1 MKTTFRRHNAVSRHL
16 IAATVAI
23 AFTAMSAAAA
33 ITDLP
38 VKSVNGRQMYYYVVR
53 KGETVYSLTH
63 TLGITHDQLV
73 KTNRSVEDGLR
84 AGQTL
89 YFPVA
94 EFGGKA
100 VTETASTSASA
111 SKVIL
116 HTVSKDETL
125 YGVSHRYNVPVSEI
139 IRLNPEA
146 EKGLRAG
153 QTLKVPMT
161 SAAQVA
167 ASKPIDTADNAAGSD
182 TDTTKPTAA
191 HPVASKPATSA
202 STTTRPIVTSEAAQS
217 APADKSTPAGKSTS
231 GEKIQPL
238 EEPPLQLTPVRGE
251 IIRVDHE
258 AATDA
263 ATSDNATVRRHHV
276 ALMLPLCASGK
287 ATRQSTLATDFYRG
301 TLLAVK
307 DFGEVYPDSIDL
319 KVYDT
324 TDGNFYKNLTSLHNI
339 DIVITPDDETKV
351 EQIAL
356 YTGAHGIPAFNSFIV
371 KDSTYITTP
380 GMMQTYIGQERMYA
394 KAIDYVAEI
403 LTSPDAPTPVILN
416 NESSRKDKLNF
427 VARLKERLDREGI
440 QYITLDF
447 DGNLHKTILEDKLP
461 TSSSYFVITMS
472 GHLAEYNKIASGLVG
487 FAEDLAAEGN
497 TLTTFGYPE
506 WISFRGEAQDKLA
519 QIGALYYSRFYL
531 DKDADATKRLIAE
544 FRRWYDKAPA
554 DGIPVQALL
563 GYDSMMYILT
573 ALHEGNAVLDRPYH
587 GIQSSYNLVHTPG
600 IKGSINDALYIIRYI
615 AGAASPSVTIL

>member
-16 IAATVAI
+16 IAAAI
-23 AFTAMSAAAA
+23 AMAVSAMSAVAAM
-33 ITDLP
+33 TDLP

-73 KTNRSVEDGLR
+73 KSNRSVEDGLR
-84 AGQTL
+84 AGQVL

-100 VTETASTSASA
+100 VTETAPTSASA

-116 HTVSKDETL
+116 HTVSKGETL

-167 ASKPIDTADNAAGSD
+167 AVKPIDTADNTTDSD
-182 TDTTKPTAA
+182 TDVSKPTPAR
-191 HPVASKPATSA
+191 PVASKPATAAA
-202 STTTRPIVTSEAAQS
+202 SRPIVTSAATTS
-217 APADKSTPAGKSTS
+217 AADQATTAEQPTPSK
-231 GEKIQPL
+231 KIQPI
-238 EEPPLQLTPVRGE
+238 EEPTLELTPVRGE
-251 IIRVDHE
+251 IVRVDQDRTE
-258 AATDA
+258 ADN
-263 ATSDNATVRRHHV
+263 ATSDKATMQHHRI
-276 ALMLPLCASGK
+276 ALMLPLCAAEK
-287 ATRQSTLATDFYRG
+287 PTRQSALATDFYRG
-301 TLLAVK
+301 ALLAVK
-307 DFGEVYPDSIDL
+307 DFSETHPDSIDL

-324 TDGNFYKNLTSLHNI
+324 TDGNFYKNLTSLHNV
-339 DIVITPDDETKV
+339 DIVITPDDEAKI
-351 EQIAL
+351 ERIAL
-356 YTGAHGIPAFNSFIV
+356 YTGTHGIPAFNSFIV
-371 KDSTYITTP
+371 KDSTYISTP

-403 LTSPDAPTPVILN
+403 LTSPNAPTPVILN
-416 NESSRKDKLNF
+416 NENGRKDKLNF
-427 VARLKERLDREGI
+427 VTRLKERLDREGI

-447 DGNLHKTILEDKLP
+447 DGNLHKDILEDKLP
-461 TSSSYFVITMS
+461 TSTSYFFITIS
-472 GHLAEYNKIASGLVG
+472 GHLAEYNKIASGLVA
-487 FAEDLAAEGN
+487 FAESLVAEGN

-506 WISFRGEAQDKLA
+506 WISFRGEAQDKLSK
-519 QIGALYYSRFYL
+519 IGALYYSRFYL

-554 DGIPVQALL
+554 DGIPVQAIL
-563 GYDSMMYILT
+563 GYDSMLYILT

-587 GIQSSYNLVHTPG
+587 GIQSSYNFVHTPG
-600 IKGSINDALYIIRYI
+600 IKGSINDVLYIIRYI
-615 AGAASPSVTIL
+615 AGATTPSVTIL